1 MARPVVA
8 GHRPGGGTGQRRV
21 RAAGLETQQVRGTGP
36 EISRIRFSG
45 N

>member
-1 MARPVVA
+1 MAWLVVA
-8 GHRPGGGTGQRRV
+8 GHRPADGTGQRRGQ
-21 RAAGLETQQVRGTGP
+21 AAGLATQQVRGTGP